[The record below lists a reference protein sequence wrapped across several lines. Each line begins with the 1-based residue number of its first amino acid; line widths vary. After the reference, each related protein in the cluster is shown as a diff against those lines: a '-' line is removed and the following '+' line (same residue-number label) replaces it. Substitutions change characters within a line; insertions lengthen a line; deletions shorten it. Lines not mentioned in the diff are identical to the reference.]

1 LSCCKEVVKC
11 WEVWTSQ
18 MGCVLDMKSVCRRAQ
33 ISQSL
38 SPCDYIIDILVI
50 DRVGGAVSGISDY
63 PVSMSDVQSL
73 RHRVMDQEQK
83 AEILSRHILSSRGDM
98 CGKAN
103 GVTSF
108 DKIVKCMGICGT
120 LLFPTRWI
128 WDAEGPKLGFPPP
141 DRSLAG
147 SR

>member
-1 LSCCKEVVKC
+1 
-11 WEVWTSQ
+11 
-18 MGCVLDMKSVCRRAQ
+18 MGCVVDMSSVSRPAGV
-33 ISQSL
+33 SQSL
-38 SPCDYIIDILVI
+38 SPFDYTIDIFDI

-73 RHRVMDQEQK
+73 RHRAMDQEQK
-83 AEILSRHILSSRGDM
+83 AEILSRRILPSRGDI

-103 GVTSF
+103 GMTSF

>member
-1 LSCCKEVVKC
+1 
-11 WEVWTSQ
+11 
-18 MGCVLDMKSVCRRAQ
+18 MGCVVDKRLVCRRALV
-33 ISQSL
+33 SQSL
-38 SPCDYIIDILVI
+38 SPFDYIIDILVI

-73 RHRVMDQEQK
+73 RHRVIDQEQK
-83 AEILSRHILSSRGDM
+83 VEILSRRILPSRGDI

-103 GVTSF
+103 GVTSI
-108 DKIVKCMGICGT
+108 DKIVKCIGICGT

-128 WDAEGPKLGFPPP
+128 WDAEGPKLGLPPP
-141 DRSLAG
+141 HRSLAG

>member
-1 LSCCKEVVKC
+1 MLEVR
-11 WEVWTSQ
+11 TGQ
-18 MGCVLDMKSVCRRAQ
+18 MGCVVDKRSVCCRAQ
-33 ISQSL
+33 VSQSL
-38 SPCDYIIDILVI
+38 SPVDYIIDILVI

-73 RHRVMDQEQK
+73 RHRAMDLEQK
-83 AEILSRHILSSRGDM
+83 AEILSRRILPSRGDI

-108 DKIVKCMGICGT
+108 DKIVKCMRICGT

-128 WDAEGPKLGFPPP
+128 GMRKA
-141 DRSLAG
+141 RSLV
-147 SR
+147 SRRKIDS